1 MPKHRLSKMRIDR
14 VSLVDRPAHPDAE
27 VVIAKRDE
35 SEDNLERFDKNTSYF
50 VEPDMI
56 HEDTSADEIEKEMDM
71 GDEMHDADGSSKK
84 KKARKMPQD
93 VLDHFKGMEKAEED
107 ELVLDELDED
117 FEDAED
123 LEKFDELLAD
133 LPAEVVEYIEKLE
146 DTVIDL
152 AKEDD
157 DYEYLED
164 DELDEADLVDDMKKE
179 DDDDI
184 VLEDEDLGL
193 EDDEVEK
200 FLKSADPR
208 LADIVKSAVDRAE
221 AAETIAKR
229 ERDLRLEKEFIA
241 KADDLSHLPAKSDE
255 VVALLKAVHTGA
267 PRAAGAFEEL
277 LKRCNSAMAEGDIY
291 KSEGQDE
298 SYATSSAVARW
309 DSAVEAVRK
318 SDDSLSYEQAFAS
331 ALDQNPDLY
340 EEYLT
345 GKAR

>member
-35 SEDNLERFDKNTSYF
+35 SEDNLERFDKNTSSF

-71 GDEMHDADGSSKK
+71 GDEMHDDHDGSSK
-84 KKARKMPQD
+84 KKARKMPQE
-93 VLDHFKGMEKAEED
+93 VLDHFKGVSKSEED
-107 ELVLDELDED
+107 ELVLEDMDDAVD
-117 FEDAED
+117 FEYEED
-123 LEKFDELLAD
+123 LEKFDELLAE

-157 DYEYLED
+157 EDELLEE
-164 DELDEADLVDDMKKE
+164 DELDVEDEMKKE
-179 DDDDI
+179 DDDEL

-193 EDDEVEK
+193 DDDEVEK

-241 KADDLSHLPAKSDE
+241 KAEDLSHLPAKSDE

-345 GKAR
+345 GKGH